1 MTTYTAN
8 FNLGK
13 QEDKS
18 DKFSMDNLNTN
29 FDKIDAIM
37 GEIKLAIQ
45 ELDER
50 VSNLENS
57 GEEG

>member
-13 QEDKS
+13 QKDKS

-29 FDKIDAIM
+29 FDKIDTA
-37 GEIKLAIQ
+37 LA
-45 ELDER
+45 ELKARIEA
-50 VSNLENS
+50 LETTN
-57 GEEG
+57 EEG

>member
-18 DKFSMDNLNTN
+18 DKYSMDNLTTN
-29 FDKIDAIM
+29 FDKNDTPFAELKARIEAL
-37 GEIKLAIQ
+37 ETTNTQ
-45 ELDER
+45 EA
-50 VSNLENS
+50 
-57 GEEG
+57 

>member
-29 FDKIDAIM
+29 FDKIDTA
-37 GEIKLAIQ
+37 LA
-45 ELDER
+45 ELKARIEA
-50 VSNLENS
+50 LEPTDS
-57 GEEG
+57 GTEETQA

>member
-18 DKFSMDNLNTN
+18 NKFSMDNLNTN
-29 FDKIDAIM
+29 FDKIDTA
-37 GEIKLAIQ
+37 LAELKARIEALETTNTQ
-45 ELDER
+45 EA
-50 VSNLENS
+50 
-57 GEEG
+57 